1 MQERLRD
8 MGKENEKLYEKLDE
22 VVKANSLKLQ
32 MD

>member
-1 MQERLRD
+1 

-32 MD
+32 MDQANY